1 MAGFDKLIAMRC
13 LFRVLFAMQLV
24 WPALL
29 HAAPGDVDSDFGIAG
44 MVTVGEHVLLNAVAV
59 QTDGKIVVTGTT
71 SAGADDEMLLR
82 RYLGN
87 GSPDLSFGSNGSAVL
102 PAWTGDDSGVA
113 VCIQQDG
120 KLVVAGHGQTGTEKD
135 FVIRRTLPDGTLD
148 TAFGNNGSLVVD
160 FGGSVD
166 TCCGLA
172 TQADG
177 RIIIAGTAGQ
187 QFAAARCLPD
197 GTLDASFGSGG
208 KVLVACPTG
217 PASANALSL
226 QPDGR
231 IILAGS
237 AVTVQAEDFALVR
250 LLTDGS
256 PDGTFGTN
264 GWVLADLT
272 PAPQWGINSRDYI
285 HSLTVQPDGKI
296 IAAGNY
302 DFFVAQ
308 RFGMARF
315 NANGTLD
322 TSFGS
327 GGRINAFEKE
337 GTCKF
342 LRLEE
347 NGSILSVSQYLGW
360 FSNLDRFK
368 PDGSVDARFV
378 QGAIP
383 TFPASQ
389 FDASSTSGSVMQI
402 ISPYYF
408 GAKDAA
414 ADGDSWLI
422 VIGSSSICRIDTRS
436 HLEKWRQ
443 DHFGA
448 GNSSFEASLAGDPD
462 MDGVSNLLEF
472 AFGSDPHS
480 GSSRLVPDMRRN
492 YGEPFELSYTAPS
505 SVGGITYGAEWST
518 VLSGNPADW
527 TAIPDTGGG
536 GGWHRFVLPPGNYQ
550 HVFLRWRI
558 SIP

>member
-1 MAGFDKLIAMRC
+1 MILAWSA
-13 LFRVLFAMQLV
+13 LV
-24 WPALL
+24 
-29 HAAPGDVDSDFGIAG
+29 HAAPGDIDTDFGIVHG
-44 MVTVGEHVLLNAVAV
+44 GEHVVLNAVVV
-59 QTDGKIVVTGTT
+59 QTDGKIVVTGST

-87 GSPDLSFGSNGSAVL
+87 GSPDSSFGINGSAAL

-120 KLVVAGHGQTGTEKD
+120 KLLVGGHGLTGTEKD
-135 FVIRRTLPDGTLD
+135 FVIRRTMPDGTLD
-148 TAFGNNGSLVVD
+148 TTFGNNGSLVVD
-160 FGGSVD
+160 FGGSMD

-172 TQADG
+172 TQGDG

-208 KVLVACPTG
+208 KVLVAFPSG

-231 IILAGS
+231 IILAGA
-237 AVTVQAEDFALVR
+237 AVTLQAEDVALVR

-256 PDGTFGTN
+256 SDGTFGTN
-264 GWVLADLT
+264 GRAVADLT
-272 PAPQWGINSRDYI
+272 PDPQWGVNSRDHV
-285 HSLTVQPDGKI
+285 HSLAIQPDGKI
-296 IAAGNY
+296 IAAGHY

-327 GGRINAFEKE
+327 AGRINAFVKGGACE
-337 GTCKF
+337 F

-347 NGSILSVSQYLGW
+347 DGSILSVSQYLGW

-402 ISPYYF
+402 TSPYYF

-480 GSSRLVPDMRRN
+480 GSSKQVPDMRRN
-492 YGEPFELSYTAPS
+492 GGEPFELSYTTPS

-518 VLSGNPADW
+518 VPSANPADW
-527 TAIPDTGGG
+527 TAIPDTGGTAD
-536 GGWHRFVLPPGNYQ
+536 WHRFVAPAGNFQ
-550 HVFLRWRI
+550 HLFLRWRVFV
-558 SIP
+558 P